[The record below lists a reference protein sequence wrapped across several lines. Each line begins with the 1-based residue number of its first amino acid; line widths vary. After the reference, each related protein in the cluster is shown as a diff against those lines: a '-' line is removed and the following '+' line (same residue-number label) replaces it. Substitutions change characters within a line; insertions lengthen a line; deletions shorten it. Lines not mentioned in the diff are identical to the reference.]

1 VRAFGRVL
9 GLSKKHLAG
18 EQSSSLARGFPA
30 GLRWC
35 SCRSREVWA
44 GKQTAKPPTKAR
56 KLDSRRDFTREAKSR
71 ARAEPVFG
79 FGCSRTVHDSHE
91 LRSKNR
97 RLVKSVRELAFSY
110 PKNLRLPRFL
120 KPHQQEG
127 VCFSRS
133 NKTRFSV
140 VQSKTGESSP
150 VGKMA
155 QTSRNFPLG
164 KLIWSWRNGGQ
175 DTRPALE
182 EASIEHSQP
191 HDAATDT

>member
-1 VRAFGRVL
+1 MRAFGRVL

-79 FGCSRTVHDSHE
+79 FGCSRTVHDNRRS
-91 LRSKNR
+91 RSKNR
-97 RLVKSVRELAFSY
+97 RLVKSVRELAFQLSQKSAAPPVLETSSARRRLFLPLQQNTSHHQWAKW
-110 PKNLRLPRFL
+110 PKHRGTF
-120 KPHQQEG
+120 
-127 VCFSRS
+127 
-133 NKTRFSV
+133 
-140 VQSKTGESSP
+140 
-150 VGKMA
+150 
-155 QTSRNFPLG
+155 
-164 KLIWSWRNGGQ
+164 IWEN
-175 DTRPALE
+175 
-182 EASIEHSQP
+182 
-191 HDAATDT
+191 